1 MVRKSKKE
9 EDMKVALIGTGLMG
23 RPMAERVLTAG
34 YHLTVFN
41 RSPEKAELLRS
52 SGAEIAANAAAAINS
67 AECVILMLADGT
79 AIRDVL
85 FNSEP
90 TADLQDR
97 TVIQMGTISP
107 AESIDLQ
114 KEVLERGGEYLEAPV
129 LGSIPEASAGKLLIM
144 VGASEPQFN
153 KWSTLLECFGSEPQL
168 IGEVGKAAAA
178 KLALNQLIASLT
190 VGFASSVG
198 FVQSLGIEVEL
209 FMKILR
215 RSALHA
221 PIFDKKLPFML
232 DRDYGIG
239 NFPTKHLLKD
249 VALFSAAAQT
259 VNLETMGTGAIHRL
273 LEITLEKGY
282 AEGDYSALL
291 EAICPAGTKH

>member
-1 MVRKSKKE
+1 
-9 EDMKVALIGTGLMG
+9 MKIALIGTGLMG
-23 RPMAERVLTAG
+23 RPMGERVLAAG

-41 RSPEKAELLRS
+41 RSREKAELLRS
-52 SGAEIAANAAAAINS
+52 SGAEIAATAAEAIGS
-67 AECVILMLADGT
+67 AECVLLMLADGI
-79 AIRDVL
+79 AIREVL
-85 FNSEP
+85 FNENP
-90 TADLQDR
+90 KPDLARR

-107 AESIDLQ
+107 TESIGFH
-114 KEVLERGGEYLEAPV
+114 KEVLERGGDYLEAPV

-144 VGASEPQFN
+144 VGASKPQFD
-153 KWSTLLECFGSEPQL
+153 KWSTLLESFGSEPLL
-168 IGEVGKAAAA
+168 IGEVGKAAAV

-190 VGFASSVG
+190 VGFASSLG
-198 FVQSLGIEVEL
+198 LVQSLGIEAGL

-221 PIFDKKLPFML
+221 PIFDKKLKFML

-239 NFPTKHLLKD
+239 NFPSKHLLKD

-259 VNLETMGTGAIHRL
+259 VNLETIGIEAIHRL

-282 AEGDYSALL
+282 ADGDYSALF
-291 EAICPAGTKH
+291 EAVRPLDTGD